1 MVFKLFG
8 VVQEVYRATTILELL
23 DKIDSGGAGKPQ
35 GSLPNNPRAAAPEAV
50 PEPLLAH
57 NDDAPA
63 PPPRRSRAT
72 SAESADVDRRN
83 MTSLVSNSD
92 RSSRRI

>member
-1 MVFKLFG
+1 MA
-8 VVQEVYRATTILELL
+8 QEQRSHSPLVSGTTTPTG
-23 DKIDSGGAGKPQ
+23 GGAGKPQ
-35 GSLPNNPRAAAPEAV
+35 GSLPNNPRAAAAPEAV

-63 PPPRRSRAT
+63 PPPRRSRAS